1 MLIPFLVFAEHFCT
15 AVTGLLFPPRQPM
28 LVWYLLC
35 AEWGPLNTIRLG
47 LEGAY
52 NLLGSQTENE
62 YETVM
67 CGSIT
72 RVRFVPEDLLEEV
85 ASEGDW
91 WPRGLGRMAKAR

>member
-15 AVTGLLFPPRQPM
+15 AMTGLLFPPRQPM

-35 AEWGPLNTIRLG
+35 AEWGPLNTISLG

-67 CGSIT
+67 CGGKYNQGEICS
-72 RVRFVPEDLLEEV
+72 RGP
-85 ASEGDW
+85 
-91 WPRGLGRMAKAR
+91 PRRGGIRR